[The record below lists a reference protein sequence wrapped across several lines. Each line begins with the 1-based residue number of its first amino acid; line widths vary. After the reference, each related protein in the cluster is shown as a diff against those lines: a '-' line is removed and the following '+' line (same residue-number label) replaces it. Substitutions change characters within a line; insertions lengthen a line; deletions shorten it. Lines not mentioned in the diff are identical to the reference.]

1 MSSFKTCPHGLTSAC
16 IGFFMRNSYLRFF
29 KYSLIM
35 KTAIK
40 TLSLAFLL
48 FCLCSFD
55 LPKGWHAAGS
65 KPKSYEM
72 GMDKGAGRE
81 GNNCATI
88 QSKDKKIK
96 GFGTLMQTSSPVKYS
111 GKRVK
116 MTGWIKTENVNEWV
130 GMWFRVDKE
139 NRSIAFDNMGTR
151 PIKGTSEW
159 KQYEI
164 ILDVAEEADM
174 LAYGVLIGG
183 TGKVW
188 FDDIQFDIVDAT
200 TTTTDKM
207 KLEPSNLKFEE

>member
-1 MSSFKTCPHGLTSAC
+1 
-16 IGFFMRNSYLRFF
+16 
-29 KYSLIM
+29 
-35 KTAIK
+35 
-40 TLSLAFLL
+40 
-48 FCLCSFD
+48 
-55 LPKGWHAAGS
+55 
-65 KPKSYEM
+65 
-72 GMDKGAGRE
+72 
-81 GNNCATI
+81 
-88 QSKDKKIK
+88 
-96 GFGTLMQTSSPVKYS
+96 MQTSIPVKYS

-116 MTGWIKTENVNEWV
+116 MSGWIKTENVKGWV
-130 GMWFRVDKE
+130 GMWFRVDKG

-151 PIKGTSEW
+151 PIKGTTEW

-174 LAYGVLIGG
+174 LAYGVLLGG